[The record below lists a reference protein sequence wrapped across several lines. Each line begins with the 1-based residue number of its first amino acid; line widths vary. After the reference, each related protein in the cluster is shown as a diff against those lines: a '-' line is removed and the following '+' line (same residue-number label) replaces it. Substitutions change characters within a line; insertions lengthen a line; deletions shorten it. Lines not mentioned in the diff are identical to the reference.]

1 MGNETAPNGELS
13 AATDAAKRIP
23 TEDKSAASEMRP
35 AETLNART
43 VNDGIRSAA
52 IALAVTQANCAA
64 GKDVRNVARCAGTIV
79 KSTAVREIV
88 RNAELNAVMTNASSS
103 ARIGARTDAKIAEL
117 NNARI
122 DARSAGPI
130 AVLRIAGR
138 IAVFETT
145 HMIAVTI
152 RRGEIRAI
160 TAITET
166 LIVTI
171 GTIVT
176 GVITGTSTATIATAM
191 AIIIVGITAAIISG
205 IIRRE
210 PSTMVVTGRSITTR
224 GQRFASSM
232 TAIIYR
238 DTGLA
243 AIMDTT
249 TIRS

>member
-1 MGNETAPNGELS
+1 MGNETAPSGELS
-13 AATDAAKRIP
+13 AATGAAKRIP
-23 TEDKSAASEMRP
+23 TEGKSAASEMRP
-35 AETLNART
+35 AEILNART

-52 IALAVTQANCAA
+52 ITLAVTQANCAVE
-64 GKDVRNVARCAGTIV
+64 KDVRNVAKYAGMIV
-79 KSTAVREIV
+79 KSTVAREIV
-88 RNAELNAVMTNASSS
+88 RNAELNVVMINALSS
-103 ARIGARTDAKIAEL
+103 
-117 NNARI
+117 ARI

-130 AVLRIAGR
+130 AVSRIAGR

-152 RRGEIRAI
+152 KRGEIRAI
-160 TAITET
+160 TAITGT

-171 GTIVT
+171 GTIVI
-176 GVITGTSTATIATAM
+176 GVITGTSTATIATAT

-243 AIMDTT
+243 PTMDTT